1 MLMNEVLDAFGS
13 AKNDLALLQ
22 LAPYENLIPRPLTL
36 STELY
41 EEGDELAVCGWP
53 FGLELH
59 QDQQQGGVVTASF
72 APAMVSAVLP
82 SPRAAQK
89 YPQVFQ
95 LAATIN
101 GGNSGGPVF
110 DPGTGEVLGVVISSI
125 EVEQTFRAEVPVRD
139 PTRRPSFN
147 GALRTSASAYLA
159 GLPVPPRFT
168 PCRSRSRSSSSG
180 SSNALRLPAK
190 GRHKN

>member
-139 PTRRPSFN
+139 PTTKAILQWRTADVSISVPSGIARAASVYTLQEQIPKFIQ
-147 GALRTSASAYLA
+147 RFEQRASATSQ
-159 GLPVPPRFT
+159 G
-168 PCRSRSRSSSSG
+168 
-180 SSNALRLPAK
+180 PA
-190 GRHKN
+190 